1 MGMTVDLLSSYALNA
16 SIKQVSPVYN
26 FFSTRYFP
34 TEEGDIF
41 KADEVLAEYEE
52 HGQKM
57 APFVAPRV
65 GDIPIM
71 RDGYTM
77 HAYRPPYIAPSRTLT
92 VDDLKKRGFGE
103 ALYSNLDASQR
114 AAKILTKDFT
124 DLNNRI
130 ARREE
135 WMAVQTMINNGCIMQ
150 EYIDAN
156 TVGKQHIVCFYNGTS
171 KHTYTVDSSHK
182 WGTAG
187 ANIRG
192 DIGAMAK
199 LLIAAGLPASDLVLG
214 TEAADALYMDE
225 ELRKAIDLNSGIA
238 VGGINEKYVY
248 PGIRYMG
255 KLNFKG
261 VCLDVFV
268 AEETY
273 QDDNGDIVPYFPAK
287 AAMVTYP
294 GCGHT
299 MYASITQ
306 MDYGS
311 TEFKTY
317 AQKRVPKLVVDQDKD
332 IRKIRVATRPLC
344 APKQANPY
352 IYCAEVV

>member
-1 MGMTVDLLSSYALNA
+1 MPMNFDILSSYSLNA
-16 SIKQVSPVYN
+16 SIKQVAPVYS
-26 FFSTRYFP
+26 FFRSRYFA
-34 TEEGDIF
+34 TGEGDIF

-52 HGQKM
+52 NGQKM

-77 HAYRPPYIAPSRTLT
+77 HAYKPPYIAPSRVLT
-92 VDDLKKRGFGE
+92 VDELSKRGFGE
-103 ALYSNLDASQR
+103 ALFSNLEPAQR
-114 AAKILTKDFT
+114 SAKILTKDMT
-124 DLNNRI
+124 ELDERI

-135 WMAVQTMINNGCIMQ
+135 WMAVQTMINNGCVMQ
-150 EYIDAN
+150 EYLDAN
-156 TVGKQHIVCFYNGTS
+156 TTGEQKIVCYYNGTS

-182 WGTAG
+182 WNTAN

-192 DIGAMAK
+192 DIKAMARK
-199 LLIAAGLPASDLVLG
+199 LSERGLPVSDLVLG
-214 TEAADALYMDE
+214 TEAAEALYHDE
-225 ELRKAIDLNSGIA
+225 ELRKAINLNSGIA
-238 VGGINEKYVY
+238 VGSINEKYVY
-248 PGIRYMG
+248 PGVMYMG
-255 KLNFKG
+255 KLNFAG
-261 VCLDVFV
+261 VTLDVFV
-268 AEETY
+268 VEETY
-273 QDDNGDIVPYFPAK
+273 QDNSGNTVPYFPAK

-299 MYASITQ
+299 MYAQITQ

-311 TEFKTY
+311 NEFKTY

-332 IRKIRVATRPLC
+332 IRKIRLAARPLC
-344 APKQANPY
+344 APKQAYPY